1 MELVGLLKLPI
12 PEIKV
17 SKRKS
22 GSWGVKTQ
30 VFGRKEDPKTG
41 DITYG
46 TLNHDCD
53 MGINTAIHD
62 AIAHLCYCHRAE
74 LGNNYFGKVGW
85 QKVDGATIALTN
97 EEKMKLSPLLVY
109 NQDLEQYVKN
119 LQMDILE
126 ALFDKEALREEL
138 ETQKL
143 KVAQQEKQDL
153 EIQKPCDRK
162 MKKPCACKICGE
174 IGHTHEEHK
183 DGCPHCEGNHPAEE
197 CPTRQVTCFLCEGTT
212 HYPAQCQIYPKV
224 QEITKQ
230 QKEAMKEALRESL
243 KEPVIKEDVEDPD
256 GEGLTRFYSNACYSC
271 GQEGHLSQYCTKE
284 RKEYLGYFSTEA
296 VVFDPQ
302 EIEGFIG
309 TKKPRKRNQRHPQM
323 TTLYESFLQGPGQRV
338 MTLT

>member
-1 MELVGLLKLPI
+1 MELVGLLKLPV

-62 AIAHLCYCHRAE
+62 AIARLCYRHRAE

-119 LQMDILE
+119 LQMDLLE

-143 KVAQQEKQDL
+143 KVAKLEEQNLEVQKIRQELKNNRTIAHAKEV
-153 EIQKPCDRK
+153 EIQKLKNQLQDIQGRHRK
-162 MKKPCACKICGE
+162 LRVNR
-174 IGHTHEEHK
+174 
-183 DGCPHCEGNHPAEE
+183 DDLAEE
-197 CPTRQVTCFLCEGTT
+197 LE
-212 HYPAQCQIYPKV
+212 K
-224 QEITKQ
+224 
-230 QKEAMKEALRESL
+230 
-243 KEPVIKEDVEDPD
+243 IK
-256 GEGLTRFYSNACYSC
+256 
-271 GQEGHLSQYCTKE
+271 
-284 RKEYLGYFSTEA
+284 ST
-296 VVFDPQ
+296 P
-302 EIEGFIG
+302 
-309 TKKPRKRNQRHPQM
+309 KKPREDQDQ
-323 TTLYESFLQGPGQRV
+323 ESG
-338 MTLT
+338 